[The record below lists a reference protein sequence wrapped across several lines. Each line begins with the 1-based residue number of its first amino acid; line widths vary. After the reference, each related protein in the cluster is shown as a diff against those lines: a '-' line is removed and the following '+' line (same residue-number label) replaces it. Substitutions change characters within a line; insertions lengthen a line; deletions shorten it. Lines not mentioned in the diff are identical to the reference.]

1 MTSLKGNEHLM
12 ENSKIELLLQ
22 DMTLEEKLAQ
32 MTQLSAMFLGAEQ
45 NVDLTGPLT
54 ELNITE
60 EDLKNIGS
68 TLNYFGAENTMGLQ
82 KRYMENNRH
91 HIPLLFMADVIYG
104 YKTVFP
110 IPLAMSCS
118 FNPENYEN
126 ATSVAAAES
135 SASGIHLTF
144 APMSDLVRDPRW

>member
-1 MTSLKGNEHLM
+1 MTILKGNEHLM

-60 EDLKNIGS
+60 EDLRNIGS
-68 TLNYFGAENTMGLQ
+68 TLNYFGAENTMELQ

-104 YKTVFP
+104 
-110 IPLAMSCS
+110 LSL
-118 FNPENYEN
+118 
-126 ATSVAAAES
+126 
-135 SASGIHLTF
+135 IHI
-144 APMSDLVRDPRW
+144 